1 MAESPEKVV
10 EVRAITGRHMRRRID
25 RMLESRMTREG
36 TRSRSIE
43 DSVKKA
49 GAYSWKQ
56 IQRHPYLGTVAAG
69 AGAIA
74 AASSVGAAELGFGAA
89 VAYGIF
95 QVLTGRE
102 QPKQALEQVEHA
114 I

>member
-1 MAESPEKVV
+1 MPAPGFTSGE
-10 EVRAITGRHMRRRID
+10 TGGGV
-25 RMLESRMTREG
+25 G
-36 TRSRSIE
+36 T
-43 DSVKKA
+43 
-49 GAYSWKQ
+49 
-56 IQRHPYLGTVAAG
+56 
-69 AGAIA
+69 
-74 AASSVGAAELGFGAA
+74 LGFGAA

>member
-1 MAESPEKVV
+1 MAETAEKVV
-10 EVRAITGRHMRRRID
+10 EVRAITGTHMRRRIE
-25 RMLESRMTREG
+25 RLLQSRMTREG
-36 TRSRSIE
+36 TRSRLIE

-49 GAYSWKQ
+49 GAFSWKQ
-56 IQRHPYLGTVAAG
+56 MRRHPYLGTVAAG

-74 AASSVGAAELGFGAA
+74 AASAVGAAELGFGAA

-102 QPKQALEQVEHA
+102 RPEEAIEHVEHA